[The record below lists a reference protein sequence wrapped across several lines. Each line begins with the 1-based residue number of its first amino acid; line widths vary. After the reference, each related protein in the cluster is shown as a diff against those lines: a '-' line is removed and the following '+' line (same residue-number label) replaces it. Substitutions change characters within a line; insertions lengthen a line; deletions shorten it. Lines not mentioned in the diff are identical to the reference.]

1 VLARD
6 SDGAVPTGEVDDV
19 LHFAVAAA
27 GTVIASADVSGGQ
40 SAAAVA
46 IFTVMAA
53 CSVLIP
59 VLGYLILGAR
69 LDPTLGNAKDW
80 LGNDLA
86 GLDLPMSPERPMGIT
101 RRPRRGRRR
110 GRPDASRRG

>member
-19 LHFAVAAA
+19 LRFAAAAA
-27 GTVIASADVSGGQ
+27 GTMVASADVSGGQ

-80 LGNDLA
+80 LISNNA
-86 GLDLPMSPERPMGIT
+86 AVMSVLLFVFGANLLGDAIGILT
-101 RRPRRGRRR
+101 
-110 GRPDASRRG
+110 A